1 MSREKVVGIIGG
13 MGPEATV
20 DFMRRVIAK
29 TPAQDDNDH
38 LRMLVDNNPKIPS
51 RIAALIE
58 GTGEDPSPVLC
69 EMAKGL
75 QAQGADF
82 LVMPCNTAH
91 YYLGAIADSVQIP
104 VLDMVDLSVQ
114 RLLALDSKPRRI
126 GMLASPAVRLV
137 GLYDQKFKRV
147 GLEAIYP
154 GPQHEGEL
162 LAIIKAVKAGQL
174 NAQHRKD
181 YAKIAAALGDAD
193 AFLIACT
200 EFSVMGPPEGIVRP
214 IFDTM
219 DVLADATLTTARN

>member
-1 MSREKVVGIIGG
+1 MREKVVGIIGG

-29 TPAQDDNDH
+29 TPARDDKDH

-75 QAQGADF
+75 QAQSADF

-91 YYLGAIADSVQIP
+91 CYLGKIARSVQIP
-104 VLDMVDLSVQ
+104 VLDMVELSVQ

-137 GLYDQKFKRV
+137 GLYDQQFQRV
-147 GLEAIYP
+147 GLEAVYP
-154 GPQHEGEL
+154 GPQHESEF

-174 NAQHRKD
+174 SAQHRKD
-181 YAKIAAALGDAD
+181 YARIAAAVSDAD

-214 IFDTM
+214 IFDSM
-219 DVLADATLTTARN
+219 DVLADATLATARS

>member
-69 EMAKGL
+69 EIAKGL

-91 YYLGAIADSVQIP
+91 YYLGAIAGSVQIP

-154 GPQHEGEL
+154 GPLHEGEL

-214 IFDTM
+214 IFDSM
-219 DVLADATLTTARN
+219 DVLADATLATARN

>member
-1 MSREKVVGIIGG
+1 RRGEKVVGIIGG

-20 DFMRRVIAK
+20 DFMRRLIAA
-29 TPAQDDNDH
+29 TPARDDHDH
-38 LRMLVDNNPKIPS
+38 LHVLADNNSKVPS

-82 LVMPCNTAH
+82 LVMPCTTAH

-126 GMLASPAVRLV
+126 GMLASPAV
-137 GLYDQKFKRV
+137 
-147 GLEAIYP
+147 
-154 GPQHEGEL
+154 
-162 LAIIKAVKAGQL
+162 
-174 NAQHRKD
+174 
-181 YAKIAAALGDAD
+181 
-193 AFLIACT
+193 
-200 EFSVMGPPEGIVRP
+200 
-214 IFDTM
+214 
-219 DVLADATLTTARN
+219 

>member
-91 YYLGAIADSVQIP
+91 YYLGAIAGSVQIP

-214 IFDTM
+214 IFDSM
-219 DVLADATLTTARN
+219 DVLADATLATARN